1 MASDPPPFPAIN
13 RFITEQMAL
22 GRTPGLAVAILRDGE
37 IAMQRGYGYADIGSR
52 EPMTERTGVVIGS
65 TTKALT
71 CAAVLQLADQ
81 GKLTLDD
88 PIQRHI
94 PWFRVADTSASA
106 RMTVRHA
113 ITHTA
118 GLPPS
123 AADNTTFL
131 FSDDDA
137 DDALERHVRSLSETA
152 VLWQPGD
159 GWLYAN
165 DGFVIAGLIIQ
176 TLSGLP
182 YEEYMRRYVLAPL
195 GLTDTAF
202 GRDDKPGL
210 YVATPYDYDAD
221 GQPYP
226 SFFAHNRASAAAGS
240 QLIMSARDAG
250 RWLRTM
256 IDGGRLEEGRLL
268 SGASYDEMVR
278 PQAAIA
284 DRTRVQDMDAN
295 EAWYGLGW
303 MIGRL
308 HDTRTISHGGATIT
322 MGSQFILAPDER
334 LGVAVV
340 SNSVTDVSAIVG
352 EGVLSLLLGREP
364 RRSFPRIDPTAR
376 PDQARLRRLVGT
388 YRPLFPQ
395 NKVTGPWTI
404 ALDGER
410 LRVRTY
416 PGDSRRRPGDIFLL
430 PSDDTNFVL
439 FGRGRTGGIARFEV
453 DGDDVR
459 GTWEGVPI
467 EKITGGER

>member
-1 MASDPPPFPAIN
+1 MASDQVPFPDID
-13 RFITEQMAL
+13 RFIAEQMAL
-22 GRTPGLAVAILRDGE
+22 GRTPGLAVTALRDGE
-37 IAMQRGYGYADIGSR
+37 IVMQRGYGYADIASH
-52 EPMTERTGVVIGS
+52 EPMTERTSVVIGS

-71 CAAVLQLADQ
+71 CVAVLQLAEQ

-94 PWFRVADTSASA
+94 PWFRVADETASA

-118 GLPPS
+118 GLPSS

-131 FSDDDA
+131 FSDDAA
-137 DDALERHVRSLSETA
+137 DDALERHVRSLADTQ
-152 VLWQPGD
+152 VLWQPGE
-159 GWLYAN
+159 GWVYAN

-176 TLSGLP
+176 MVSGLP
-182 YEEYMRRYVLAPL
+182 YEEYMRRSVLSPL

-210 YVATPYDYDAD
+210 HVATPYDYDAD

-226 SFFAHNRASAAAGS
+226 SFFAHNRASAAAGA

-250 RWLRTM
+250 RWLQAM
-256 IDGGRLEEGRLL
+256 IDGGRVEGGRLL
-268 SGASYDEMVR
+268 SSASYDELVR
-278 PQAAIA
+278 PQAAIV
-284 DRTRVQDMDAN
+284 DRSRGFAMEAG

-303 MIGRL
+303 MIGRM
-308 HDTRTISHGGATIT
+308 HDTRTFSHGGATIT
-322 MGSQFILAPDER
+322 MGSQFIVAPDER
-334 LGVAVV
+334 LAVAVV
-340 SNSVTDVSAIVG
+340 TNSVTDVTAIVG
-352 EGVLSLLLGREP
+352 EGVLGLLRGREP
-364 RRSFPRIDPTAR
+364 RRSFPRIDPMAHPDHAR
-376 PDQARLRRLVGT
+376 WRRLVGT
-388 YRPLFPQ
+388 YRPLYPQ

-404 ALDGER
+404 ALDSGR

-416 PGDSRRRPGDIFLL
+416 PGDSHRRPGDIFLL
-430 PSDDTNFVL
+430 PFDETSFVL

-453 DGDDVR
+453 DGDTVR

-467 EKITGGER
+467 EKATGGDR

>member
-1 MASDPPPFPAIN
+1 MESDRPPFPAID
-13 RFITEQMAL
+13 RFIGEQMAL
-22 GRTPGLAVAILRDGE
+22 GRTPGLAVTVLRDGE
-37 IAMQRGYGYADIGSR
+37 VALQRGYGYADVGSR

-71 CAAVLQLADQ
+71 CVAVLQLVEQ

-94 PWFRVADTSASA
+94 PWFRVADGPASA
-106 RMTVRHA
+106 RMTVRQA

-137 DDALERHVRSLSETA
+137 DDALERHVRALSETPL
-152 VLWQPGD
+152 LWPPGG

-182 YEEYMRRYVLAPL
+182 YEEYMRRNVLGPL
-195 GLTDTAF
+195 GLTHTAV
-202 GRDDKPGL
+202 GRDDKASL
-210 YVATPYDYDAD
+210 HVATPYDYDAD

-226 SFFAHNRASAAAGS
+226 SFFAHNRASAAAGA

-256 IDGGRLEEGRLL
+256 LDGGRVRGGRLL
-268 SGASYDEMVR
+268 SSASYDELVR
-278 PQAAIA
+278 PQAAIT
-284 DRTRVQDMDAN
+284 DRTRVRDQDAG

-303 MIGRL
+303 MIGRMQG
-308 HDTRTISHGGATIT
+308 TRTISHGGATIT

-340 SNSVTDVSAIVG
+340 ANSVTDATAIVG
-352 EGVLSLLLGREP
+352 EGVLSLLLGQEP
-364 RRSFPRIDPTAR
+364 RRTFPRIDPTAR
-376 PDQARLRRLVGT
+376 PDQARAERLVGT

-430 PSDDTNFVL
+430 PSDEGGFVL

-453 DGDDVR
+453 DGDAVR

-467 EKITGGER
+467 EKVTGGER

>member
-1 MASDPPPFPAIN
+1 MASGQPPFSAID
-13 RFITEQMAL
+13 RFIADQMAL
-22 GRTPGLAVAILRDGE
+22 GRTPGLAIAVLRDGE
-37 IAMQRGYGYADIGSR
+37 IVMQRGYGYADISSCA
-52 EPMTERTGVVIGS
+52 PMTERTSVVIGS

-71 CAAVLQLADQ
+71 CAAVLQLVDQ
-81 GKLTLDD
+81 GMLTLDD

-94 PWFRVADTSASA
+94 PWFRVADEVASA

-137 DDALERHVRSLSETA
+137 DDALERHIRSLAETLL
-152 VLWQPGD
+152 LWQPGD

-176 TLSGLP
+176 TLSGLS
-182 YEEYMRRYVLAPL
+182 YEEYMRRHVLSPL

-202 GRDDKPGL
+202 GRDDKHSL
-210 YVATPYDYDAD
+210 HVATPYDYDAD
-221 GQPYP
+221 AQPYP

-240 QLIMSARDAG
+240 QLLMSARDAG
-250 RWLRTM
+250 SWLRAM
-256 IDGGRLEEGRLL
+256 IDGGRVERGHLL
-268 SGASYDEMVR
+268 SSVSYDEMVR
-278 PQAAIA
+278 PQATIT
-284 DRTRVQDMDAN
+284 DRTRTQDLDASD
-295 EAWYGLGW
+295 AWYGLGW
-303 MIGRL
+303 MIGWL
-308 HDTRTISHGGATIT
+308 HNTRTISHGGATIT

-340 SNSVTDVSAIVG
+340 ANSVTDVTAIVG

-364 RRSFPRIDPTAR
+364 RRSFPRIDPTVR
-376 PDQARLRRLVGT
+376 LDQDRLRRLVGT
-388 YRPLFPQ
+388 YRPLYPQ

-404 ALDGER
+404 TLTGER

-416 PGDSRRRPGDIFLL
+416 PGDSQRRPGDIFLL
-430 PSDDTNFVL
+430 PSDETNYVL
-439 FGRGRTGGIARFEV
+439 FGRGRTGGMARFEA
-453 DGDDVR
+453 DGDTVR
-459 GTWEGVPI
+459 GTWEDVPI
-467 EKITGGER
+467 EQVTGGER